1 MAPVHHPSDHH
12 VHLPAAV
19 PPQRAYPGSRQV
31 SATPTRRVF
40 AHEVV
45 DFDTPAAITTRAELD
60 AEVERLRSEVPAAV
74 IENERP
80 LRTVHPLT
88 QWRVRACAEHPG
100 DPAAADDSD
109 FAPVTLPHSTE
120 DAYLHFR
127 AETTASDS
135 AWAEWAVLRVVR
147 PDYEAVVYVDGRVA
161 GRRRGYL
168 GTLEVEFDARHE
180 RQIDIVIRRAHDS
193 YRWSGESEGEN
204 FGDAHGKGL
213 GSVVADAVTAG
224 AALDAVEL
232 ELRPPAHLSYV
243 AADARAD
250 GTADIT
256 VDVAG
261 DGTEGLSLV
270 VTVTTADGDAVA
282 QQRHD
287 VTGART
293 FVPLSAAGI
302 TPWSPAD
309 PVLYRLTVQV
319 WSGDE
324 LVDEIRRPMG
334 FRTFQRDADGSL
346 SLNGAPVLLR
356 GTTTIGCVWDASRE
370 GRDEDVIRQLLIVK
384 ALFGN
389 ILRVHVAVPPA
400 RVFELADR
408 VGVMIYQDGPFQWHC
423 FASRE
428 ADLEEEL
435 LQVEE
440 LARTVA
446 GHPSVVVVSVPNE
459 MHMKVPFHDADTAFV
474 ERAADVLREH
484 VPGAVH
490 LQDWSGGTRP
500 RTLPQA
506 VHDYPGYFYATTGAL
521 TGVFDDPANEQV
533 DPGVRAIVSEYGG
546 GVVPSWEA
554 MKRTQD
560 AHARRGETISLPP
573 TEDDRWTAEAS
584 LYEMTGEM
592 VRTHQRVVGWRESFS
607 EYRRASGEAQ
617 SRVLTRQTGRMRRDR
632 QHVSGVIHHY
642 LQNPGDVWYN
652 PWVDL
657 HVIDNA
663 GELTGGFSALRD
675 ALRPVSLEV
684 TGLPHR
690 AYGGSTLTPEIWV
703 CNDLPAEIAV
713 DVEWTARTEDGEIL
727 VAETVAARLD
737 AGSAV
742 AVARP
747 EVVLPVG
754 NRVAAVVLT
763 ARVRLEGRAWVE
775 ATEWIQVH
783 PAAPTWEGE
792 VDVLGDLDGFIERA
806 GAWLPRLRPYAAD
819 NAHPVVVTPDV
830 ALTAD
835 VIGELRAASD
845 RGRIVVLLERRPG
858 DDLGWIGKHIELAVT
873 GDQPVEVANVELSMR
888 DSGLTTDDLSRWAT
902 PDGRVLT
909 NPLMGID
916 RRGTPAWARCGHG
929 LQMSAIQE
937 ASRLGGLVLVCQ
949 LLVWSTLAHEPMA
962 ARVLQA
968 LLAAPYR
975 PI

>member
-1 MAPVHHPSDHH
+1 M
-12 VHLPAAV
+12 
-19 PPQRAYPGSRQV
+19 
-31 SATPTRRVF
+31 SATPTGRVF
-40 AHEVV
+40 AHEIV
-45 DFDTPAAITTRAELD
+45 DFDAPATITTRAQLD
-60 AEVERLRSEVPAAV
+60 AEIERLRAQVPAAA

-80 LRTVHPLT
+80 LRTVHTLA
-88 QWRVRACAEHPG
+88 QWQVQACAEHPA
-100 DPAAADDSD
+100 DPAAADASE

-127 AETTASDS
+127 AETPASD
-135 AWAEWAVLRVVR
+135 APWAERAVLRVIR
-147 PDYEAVVYVDGRVA
+147 PDYEAVVYVDGRPA
-161 GRRRGYL
+161 GSRRGYL
-168 GTLEVEFDARHE
+168 GTLEVEIDARQA
-180 RQIDIVIRRAHDS
+180 RQIDIVIRRARDA
-193 YRWSGESEGEN
+193 YRWSGESEGVN

-232 ELRPPAHLSYV
+232 ELRPPVHLSYV

-250 GTADIT
+250 GTADVA

-261 DGTEGLSLV
+261 GAAEGLSLV
-270 VTVTTADGDAVA
+270 VTVTTADGDVVA
-282 QQRHD
+282 QRRHD
-287 VTGART
+287 VAGART
-293 FVPLSAAGI
+293 SVPLSATGI
-302 TPWSPAD
+302 TPWSPVA
-309 PVLYRLTVQV
+309 PALYRLTVQV
-319 WSGDE
+319 WSGDD

-334 FRTFQRDADGSL
+334 FRTFERGDDGAL
-346 SLNGAPVLLR
+346 TLNGDPVLLR

-428 ADLEEEL
+428 AELDEEL
-435 LQVEE
+435 FQVEE
-440 LARTVA
+440 LARMVA

-459 MHMKVPFHDADTAFV
+459 MHMKVPFHDADIAFV
-474 ERAADVLREH
+474 ERAAVVLREH

-500 RTLPQA
+500 RALPQA

-554 MKRTQD
+554 ITRTQE
-560 AHARRGETISLPP
+560 AHARRGETITLPA
-573 TEDDRWTAEAS
+573 TKDGRWTAEAS

-592 VRTHQRVVGWRESFS
+592 VRTHQRVIGWRDSFA
-607 EYRRASGEAQ
+607 EYRRVSGEAQ
-617 SRVLTRQTGRMRRDR
+617 ARVLTRQTGRMRRDR

-642 LQNPGDVWYN
+642 LQNPGDVMYN

-690 AYGGSTLTPEIWV
+690 AYGGSTLTPEIWI
-703 CNDLPAEIAV
+703 CNDLPAEVAV
-713 DVEWTARTEDGEIL
+713 DLEWTARTEDGAML
-727 VAETVAARLD
+727 AAETVAARLG
-737 AGSAV
+737 AGAAV

-747 EVVLPVG
+747 EIVLPAVERAG
-754 NRVAAVVLT
+754 AVVLT
-763 ARVRLEGRAWVE
+763 ARLRIEGRAWVE
-775 ATEWIQVH
+775 TTESVQMH
-783 PAAPTWEGE
+783 PAAPVWEGE
-792 VDVLGDLDGFIERA
+792 VDVLGDLDGFVQRA
-806 GAWLPRLRPYAAD
+806 GAWMPRLRPYSAD

-830 ALTAD
+830 ALTAEVVD
-835 VIGELRAASD
+835 ELRTASE
-845 RGRIVVLLERRPG
+845 RGRVVVLLERRPG
-858 DDLGWIGKHIELAVT
+858 DDLGWVGKHIELAVT

-888 DSGLTTDDLSRWAT
+888 DSGLTTDDLRRWAT

-937 ASRLGGLVLVCQ
+937 ASRLGGIVLVCQ
-949 LLVWSTLAHEPMA
+949 LLVWSTLADEPMA

>member
-1 MAPVHHPSDHH
+1 M
-12 VHLPAAV
+12 
-19 PPQRAYPGSRQV
+19 
-31 SATPTRRVF
+31 SATPTRHRF

-45 DFDTPAAITTRAELD
+45 DFDAPAAITTRAELD
-60 AEVERLRSEVPAAV
+60 AEVERLRSDVPAAV

-80 LRTVHPLT
+80 LRTVHALT
-88 QWRVRACAEHPG
+88 QWNVRACAERPA
-100 DPAAADDSD
+100 DPAAADASE

-127 AETTASDS
+127 AVTVPSDA
-135 AWAEWAVLRVVR
+135 AWAERAVLRVVR
-147 PDYEAVVYVDGRVA
+147 PDYEAVVYVDGRAA

-168 GTLEVEFDARHE
+168 GTLEVEIDARRA
-180 RQIDIVIRRAHDS
+180 RQIDIVIRRARDR

-232 ELRPPAHLSYV
+232 ELRPPVHLAYV

-250 GTADIT
+250 GTAD
-256 VDVAG
+256 VAVEVG
-261 DGTEGLSLV
+261 GADEATEGLSLV
-270 VTVTTADGDAVA
+270 VTVSTADGDVVA
-282 QQRHD
+282 RQRH
-287 VTGART
+287 VVAGTRT
-293 FVPLSAAGI
+293 SVPLSAAGI
-302 TPWSPAD
+302 TPWSPVA

-334 FRTFQRDADGSL
+334 FRTFERAADGSL

-389 ILRVHVAVPPA
+389 VLRVHVAVPPA

-428 ADLEEEL
+428 AELDDEL

-459 MHMKVPFHDADTAFV
+459 MHMKVPFHDADVAFV
-474 ERAADVLREH
+474 ERAAEVLREQA
-484 VPGAVH
+484 PGAVH

-500 RTLPQA
+500 RALPQA

-554 MKRTQD
+554 MRRTQD
-560 AHARRGETISLPP
+560 AHARRGETITLPP
-573 TEDDRWTAEAS
+573 TEDGRWTAEAS

-592 VRTHQRVVGWRESFS
+592 VRTHQRVIGWRDSFA
-607 EYRRASGEAQ
+607 EYHRVSGEAQ

-632 QHVSGVIHHY
+632 RHVSGVIHHY
-642 LQNPGDVWYN
+642 LQNPGDVMYN

-684 TGLPHR
+684 TGLPNR
-690 AYGGSTLTPEIWV
+690 AYGGSSLNPEIWV

-713 DVEWTARTEDGEIL
+713 DLEWTARTEAGE
-727 VAETVAARLD
+727 VVAAETVAARLG

-742 AVARP
+742 AVATP
-747 EVVLPVG
+747 EIVLP
-754 NRVAAVVLT
+754 AVDEAGAIVLT
-763 ARVRLEGRAWVE
+763 ARLRIEGRAWVE
-775 ATEWIQVH
+775 AAESVQVH
-783 PAAPTWEGE
+783 PAAPVWEGD
-792 VDVLGDLDGFIERA
+792 VDVLGDLDGFVERA
-806 GAWLPRLRPYAAD
+806 GAWMPRLRPYAAD

-830 ALTAD
+830 ALTAE
-835 VIGELRAASD
+835 VIHELRSATEH
-845 RGRIVVLLERRPG
+845 GRIVVLLERRPG

-949 LLVWSTLAHEPMA
+949 LLVWSTLSDEPMA